1 MGGLGDLRGFLN
13 ELRRRGAIREFK
25 EPVAIEEAYRFIRS
39 NPGAVAIFED
49 VRGYDLKIAT
59 GICGSR
65 ELIAAA
71 IGIEPAALHGALNEA
86 MRNPLEPGEANSAA
100 FSEAEP
106 DLSHLPIARY
116 YPRDGGPYISSAIV
130 SAKSPDGSIENVS
143 IHRMM
148 VLDRRRLAIR
158 IVPRHL
164 FRLCEMARAS
174 GSRSLPIG
182 VAIGLHPSV
191 LLAAS
196 SPAPFGVSEYAVANR
211 LMGGGLRLAELGNS
225 TRVPFDAEIAME
237 GEISL
242 EELEDEGPFVDLTG
256 TYDIV
261 RRQPVVRIDKVYKR
275 DGAIY
280 HALLPG
286 GPEHAILMGL
296 PYEARIREAVA
307 AAVPTVKDVR
317 LTPGGCCWLHAVISI
332 EKQADGD
339 GKNALLAA
347 FAAHPSLKHAVVVDS
362 DIDISDPAAVEWAIA
377 TRFQGDRDLIIIRG
391 ARGSSLD
398 PSADQESLTT
408 TKLGFDAT
416 RPMSKPRDKFLRAG
430 SG

>member
-1 MGGLGDLRGFLN
+1 MGDLRGFLE
-13 ELRRRGAIREFK
+13 ELRRRGSIQEFE
-25 EPVAIEEAYRFIRS
+25 EPMALEEVYRSIRS
-39 NPGAVAIFED
+39 NPGMRAIFKE
-49 VRGYDLKIAT
+49 VRGYDSKIVT

-71 IGIEPAALHGALNEA
+71 IGIDPSALHGALNDA
-86 MRNPLEPGEANSAA
+86 IKNPLEPGESPSAA
-100 FSEAEP
+100 FSEAEE
-106 DLSHLPIARY
+106 DLSRLPISRY
-116 YPRDGGPYISSAIV
+116 YPKDGGPYISSAIV
-130 SAKSPDGSIENVS
+130 SARSPDGSIENVS

-148 VLDRRRLAIR
+148 VLGGRRLAIR

-164 FRLCEMARAS
+164 FRLCEMAKAS
-174 GSRSLPIG
+174 GLKALSVG
-182 VAIGLHPSV
+182 MAIGLHPSV

-211 LMGGGLRLAELGNS
+211 LMGGGLRLTRLENRS
-225 TRVPFDAEIAME
+225 RVPSDAEIAIE

-242 EELEDEGPFVDLTG
+242 EESEDEGPFVDLTG

-261 RRQPVVRIDKVYKR
+261 RKQPVVKVDKVYRR
-275 DGAIY
+275 DGSIY

-296 PYEARIREAVA
+296 PYEAKIREWVA
-307 AAVPTVKDVR
+307 ATVSTVRDVR
-317 LTPGGCCWLHAVISI
+317 LTPGGCGWLHAVISI
-332 EKQADGD
+332 EKQAEGD

-362 DIDISDPAAVEWAIA
+362 DIDISDPVAVEWAIA
-377 TRFQGDRDLIIIRG
+377 TRFQGDRDLVIIRG

-398 PSADQESLTT
+398 PSADQENLTT

-416 RPMSKPRDKFLRAG
+416 RPLSKPKDKFLRVG
-430 SG
+430 PEGR

>member
-1 MGGLGDLRGFLN
+1 MGDLRGFLE
-13 ELRRRGAIREFK
+13 ELRRRGAIQEFK
-25 EPVAIEEAYRFIRS
+25 GPVALEEAYRLIRS
-39 NPGAVAIFED
+39 NPGLRAIFEE
-49 VRGYDLKIAT
+49 VEGYDSKIIT

-71 IGIEPAALHGALNEA
+71 IGIEPTALHGALSSA
-86 MRNPLEPGEANSAA
+86 IKSPSEPEESPSAA
-100 FSEAEP
+100 FSEIGG
-106 DLSHLPIARY
+106 DLSRLPISRY

-130 SAKSPDGSIENVS
+130 SARSPDGSIENVS

-148 VLDRRRLAIR
+148 VKGGRRLAIR

-164 FRLCEMARAS
+164 FRLCEMARES
-174 GSRSLPIG
+174 GLKALPVGI
-182 VAIGLHPSV
+182 AIGLHPCV

-196 SPAPFGVSEYAVANR
+196 SPAPFGVSEYGVANK
-211 LMGGGLRLAELGNS
+211 LMGGGLRLARLGNGA
-225 TRVPFDAEIAME
+225 RVPSDAEIAIE

-242 EELEDEGPFVDLTG
+242 EESEDEGPFVDLTG

-261 RRQPVVRIDKVYKR
+261 RRQPVVKVDKVYGR
-275 DGAIY
+275 EGAIY

-296 PYEARIREAVA
+296 PYEAKIREWVSAT
-307 AAVPTVKDVR
+307 VPTVRDVR
-317 LTPGGCCWLHAVISI
+317 LTPGGCGWFHAVISI
-332 EKQADGD
+332 EKQAEGD

-362 DIDISDPAAVEWAIA
+362 DIDISDPVSVEWAIA
-377 TRFQGDRDLIIIRG
+377 TRFQGDRGLVMIRG

-398 PSADQESLTT
+398 PSADQEALTT

-416 RPMSKPRDKFLRAG
+416 RPLSKPREKFLKAG
-430 SG
+430 PEG